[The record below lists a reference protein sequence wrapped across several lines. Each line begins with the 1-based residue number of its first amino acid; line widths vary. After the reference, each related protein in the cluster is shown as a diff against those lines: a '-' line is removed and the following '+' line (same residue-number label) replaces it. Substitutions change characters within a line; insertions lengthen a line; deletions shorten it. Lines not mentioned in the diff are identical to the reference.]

1 MVQCTSCGREIQR
14 DFAFC
19 PHCGVQLTR
28 PAPTAEQRKTVTV
41 LFCDLKGSTELSDSL
56 DPEAL
61 RAILGRYF
69 GRMQDIVERHG
80 GTVEKFI
87 GDAVMAVFGLPQL
100 HEDDALRAVRA
111 AAEMKAALALLNGEL
126 EHEYGVRLANRTGVN
141 TGEVVTGDVSA
152 GQRLVTGEAVNVAAR
167 LEQAAPELEILIGER
182 TYRLVRRAVE
192 VDAVEPLEL
201 KGKAERVPAYR
212 LLRVLGAEDSR
223 RTNDGVLIGREQEL
237 AALRG
242 ALAETVAR
250 RECRVATL
258 AGEPGIGKSRLAQ
271 ELLWSVASEA
281 RVVRGRC
288 LSYGRGIT
296 FWPLLEIVRE
306 SASLNPADPPE
317 LALEKLAS
325 LVSGAPDVAR
335 RVASA
340 VGLAEDEFSLD
351 EIYWGARKFLE
362 RLASEQPLVVFVDD
376 VHWAE
381 DAFLDLIEYIAAA
394 QATILLVC
402 AARPELFDRR
412 PGWRDA
418 PWAVSIPVEP
428 LSSDQSARVIEDR
441 LGEGRLPV
449 RVRERLVHA
458 AEGNPLYVEQL
469 VSMLVEEGLLR
480 RENGDWTAA
489 DELSEL
495 AIPGT
500 IQALLAA
507 RLEVLAPEERAVIDP
522 ASVIGMDFE
531 QDAVMYLAPDAV
543 RDQVA
548 SILDALVDKR
558 LIRRAPPVENAPTRF
573 RFHHVLVRDTAYLGL
588 LKRRRAMLHERLVEW
603 ADRAH
608 RELEYEEIIG
618 YHLEQAYRYL
628 VEVSPG
634 DQHARTIARRASEVL
649 ARAGRRTWRRGDV
662 GATTGL
668 LTRAIDLM
676 DEDDSR
682 RAMLLVD
689 IGDAMILA
697 GRHEEMETA
706 HRRASEVAAVAGDD
720 RIALIAC
727 VSLTTSH
734 VVFDA
739 LTVDLEAALEQGR
752 RALDR
757 FETAGDDLGIARAC
771 RLLYHAYEVR
781 GEYGAAAAAQ
791 ERGVEPARRAGD
803 VFLRFD
809 LANLAHAHVRGPTP
823 TSAGIARSRQLLPAA
838 REDRL
843 AAAFISG
850 QLGVLYAMRGEIE
863 RGRAVL
869 DDVIVDFEES
879 GHIRDTAV
887 LRGELALVEALAG
900 DWPSSESAARKVYE
914 TAVATEEQALVAES
928 ATLVGESILRQG
940 RLTEAESFAS
950 VAETEAA
957 SLRRFY
963 LPGLRRLQAKL
974 AARRGAYR
982 DAERLAREALRI
994 AAGTDSLW
1002 AQADTLMDLA
1012 DILERTGR
1020 HAEARETVVRA
1031 LRTYKRKEH
1040 LVGVQHARGL
1050 LADGRRLPAQLRART
1065 SQSNQIPS
1073 SGEESF
1079 H

>member
-1 MVQCTSCGREIQR
+1 M
-14 DFAFC
+14 
-19 PHCGVQLTR
+19 H
-28 PAPTAEQRKTVTV
+28 
-41 LFCDLKGSTELSDSL
+41 GS
-56 DPEAL
+56 
-61 RAILGRYF
+61 RW
-69 GRMQDIVERHG
+69 
-80 GTVEKFI
+80 
-87 GDAVMAVFGLPQL
+87 
-100 HEDDALRAVRA
+100 
-111 AAEMKAALALLNGEL
+111 
-126 EHEYGVRLANRTGVN
+126 
-141 TGEVVTGDVSA
+141 
-152 GQRLVTGEAVNVAAR
+152 
-167 LEQAAPELEILIGER
+167 
-182 TYRLVRRAVE
+182 
-192 VDAVEPLEL
+192 
-201 KGKAERVPAYR
+201 
-212 LLRVLGAEDSR
+212 
-223 RTNDGVLIGREQEL
+223 
-237 AALRG
+237 
-242 ALAETVAR
+242 R
-250 RECRVATL
+250 REETGA
-258 AGEPGIGKSRLAQ
+258 SRLRPRGTGRLPPTLQ
-271 ELLWSVASEA
+271 RA
-281 RVVRGRC
+281 RVWCASG
-288 LSYGRGIT
+288 YD
-296 FWPLLEIVRE
+296 LEIVRE

-351 EIYWGARKFLE
+351 EIYWGAREFLE

-402 AARPELFDRR
+402 AARPDLFDRR

-418 PWAVSIPVEP
+418 LWAVSIPVEP
-428 LSSDQSARVIEDR
+428 LSSDQSACVIEDR
-441 LGEGRLPV
+441 LGEGRLPD

-531 QDAVMYLAPDAV
+531 QDAVRYLAPDAV

-603 ADRAH
+603 ADRGH

-634 DQHARTIARRASEVL
+634 DEHARTIARRASEVL

-720 RIALIAC
+720 RIALIARL
-727 VSLTTSH
+727 SLMTSH

-823 TSAGIARSRQLLPAA
+823 TSAGIARGRQLLPAA
-838 REDRL
+838 GEDRL

-863 RGRAVL
+863 RGRGVL
-869 DDVIVDFEES
+869 EDVIVDFEES

-928 ATLVGESILRQG
+928 ATLVGESVLRQG

-963 LPGLRRLQAKL
+963 LPGLRCLQAKL
-974 AARRGAYR
+974 AARKGAYR
-982 DAERLAREALRI
+982 DAEQLAREALRI
-994 AAGTDSLW
+994 AAGTDSL
-1002 AQADTLMDLA
+1002 
-1012 DILERTGR
+1012 
-1020 HAEARETVVRA
+1020 
-1031 LRTYKRKEH
+1031 
-1040 LVGVQHARGL
+1040 
-1050 LADGRRLPAQLRART
+1050 
-1065 SQSNQIPS
+1065 
-1073 SGEESF
+1073 
-1079 H
+1079 